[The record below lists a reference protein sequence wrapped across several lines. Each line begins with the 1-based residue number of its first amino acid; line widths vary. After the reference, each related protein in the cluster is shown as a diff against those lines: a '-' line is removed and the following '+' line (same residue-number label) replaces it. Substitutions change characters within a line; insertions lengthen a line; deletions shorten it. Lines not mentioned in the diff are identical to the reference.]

1 MKMVFETIIFSN
13 TELEQMG
20 LLGPAP
26 GHGRRRLE
34 RERRR
39 ALAQAG
45 RPARRTLHLP
55 PAPPP
60 RPLTWSGEAG
70 GNLTILVRSV
80 RGKLLGYCHRGDAW
94 VGTSPHAFD

>member
-1 MKMVFETIIFSN
+1 
-13 TELEQMG
+13 MG

-39 ALAQAG
+39 AAAQAG
-45 RPARRTLHLP
+45 RPVRRTLHLP

-70 GNLTILVRSV
+70 GDLTILVRNA
-80 RGKLLGYCHRGDAW
+80 RGKLLGYCRRGDGW
-94 VGTSPHAFD
+94 VGTSPDAFGLR